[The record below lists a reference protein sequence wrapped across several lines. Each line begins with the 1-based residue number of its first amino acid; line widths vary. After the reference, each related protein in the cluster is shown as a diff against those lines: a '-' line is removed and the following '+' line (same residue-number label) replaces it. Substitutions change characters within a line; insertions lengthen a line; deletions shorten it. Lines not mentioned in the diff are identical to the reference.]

1 VKILSIK
8 LKNLNSL
15 KGEHELDFRQDPLAG
30 AGLFCI
36 TGPTGAGKSTLLD
49 ALTLALYGKAARY
62 DRLSN
67 PEDMMS
73 RHCGE
78 CRAEVVFEVE
88 EGQFRAEWL
97 LRRAKNKA
105 DGRIQPAK
113 RFLYDA
119 NNQVVAQTIHE
130 ADTRVEQLTG
140 LDYSRFLRSVM
151 LAQGEFARFLKANA
165 DERAALLESL
175 TGTSIYS
182 DISMVAH
189 EELTRR
195 GSELESKRAKL
206 GSLVLLTTE
215 ERALR
220 ENELQFCKIQQTD
233 LVKQAELLSQRVQK
247 ASQLRDLLT
256 QASELE
262 KQRATQEN
270 LKSLLGSDLQKLSR
284 HRETEPWAPDLNR
297 LSTLKET
304 GARAAVEAKRAEAD
318 SRQARQ
324 KWLTT
329 LEAVCGL
336 ANDAAGQVRNALGV
350 SQKRLDALGQTLE
363 ETNQW
368 LQAHSEDAALDTS
381 LSDLLVSI
389 EQLGRGREDHARQA
403 KQCEQLSG
411 EIKELQKRQ
420 PDVRSI
426 LDKAQADRTS
436 AEARRVT
443 AQALMDQLLGGRLEP
458 DLRQNEE
465 RLNDRLAALQRLIDT
480 RKLWDAKQSLFAERK
495 GALEELAKALPL
507 AKKELEAAEETLGAA
522 RTDLSLRQDHLNKAL
537 LIAKMEDLRPSLKPG
552 EMCPLCG
559 ALEHPLVDG
568 RTAAPGLDTVSE
580 ALKKAEQACNT
591 AEQARNKALTRLNTT
606 EANHAT
612 ASEAVEN
619 LRKEVEG
626 IAERFRGSAAQLG
639 LTEESLPSLNS
650 EVKSA
655 QEQISDLRKDLAKI
669 ATTREELTLCAKAS
683 ARAEA
688 DQKTALLETEH
699 LEKQIAGLVEKR
711 REAGERLAECK
722 AQLGQIQERLQAE
735 LQPFA
740 VAVPEPGTEQALS
753 KSLTSRKN
761 IYRERLAKKEKNSTE
776 AQQSRIEMAELE
788 ARLGQASEKA
798 ALLAAQLKLHA
809 NDLPPSPQEAAQLK
823 VLWKTLEAG
832 EVQLAGAEKGLHEK
846 KAAAA
851 TRADQLRES
860 QQQIHEL
867 TQELEQKL
875 QPTVFGSLEGLA
887 AARLPESEVRRIQN
901 EADRLQSESD
911 RLKGALEHVQQ
922 DLATL
927 RGNGA
932 EEPQKIPEIETEL
945 NARRS
950 TQRELAERIGA
961 TDHELAVDAANRKL
975 HTEQTAAIAEEEK
988 RLGVWT
994 RLHGLIGASDGRKFR
1009 RFAQGL
1015 SLDVLVHHANQH
1027 LKRLTDRYG
1036 LRRCSDEELDLE
1048 IEDFYQAGVR
1058 RPTASL
1064 SGGESFLAS
1073 LALALGLADL
1083 AGRNTRIDSLFIDEG
1098 FGSLDTDSLDV
1109 AISALETLRQD
1120 SKMIGVISHVP
1131 LLNERIATRITV
1143 ERLAGGSSRVNVAR
1157 M

>member
-1 VKILSIK
+1 
-8 LKNLNSL
+8 
-15 KGEHELDFRQDPLAG
+15 
-30 AGLFCI
+30 
-36 TGPTGAGKSTLLD
+36 
-49 ALTLALYGKAARY
+49 
-62 DRLSN
+62 
-67 PEDMMS
+67 
-73 RHCGE
+73 
-78 CRAEVVFEVE
+78 
-88 EGQFRAEWL
+88 
-97 LRRAKNKA
+97 
-105 DGRIQPAK
+105 
-113 RFLYDA
+113 
-119 NNQVVAQTIHE
+119 
-130 ADTRVEQLTG
+130 
-140 LDYSRFLRSVM
+140 
-151 LAQGEFARFLKANA
+151 
-165 DERAALLESL
+165 
-175 TGTSIYS
+175 
-182 DISMVAH
+182 
-189 EELTRR
+189 
-195 GSELESKRAKL
+195 
-206 GSLVLLTTE
+206 
-215 ERALR
+215 
-220 ENELQFCKIQQTD
+220 
-233 LVKQAELLSQRVQK
+233 
-247 ASQLRDLLT
+247 
-256 QASELE
+256 
-262 KQRATQEN
+262 
-270 LKSLLGSDLQKLSR
+270 
-284 HRETEPWAPDLNR
+284 
-297 LSTLKET
+297 
-304 GARAAVEAKRAEAD
+304 
-318 SRQARQ
+318 
-324 KWLTT
+324 
-329 LEAVCGL
+329 
-336 ANDAAGQVRNALGV
+336 
-350 SQKRLDALGQTLE
+350 
-363 ETNQW
+363 
-368 LQAHSEDAALDTS
+368 
-381 LSDLLVSI
+381 
-389 EQLGRGREDHARQA
+389 
-403 KQCEQLSG
+403 
-411 EIKELQKRQ
+411 
-420 PDVRSI
+420 
-426 LDKAQADRTS
+426 
-436 AEARRVT
+436 
-443 AQALMDQLLGGRLEP
+443 
-458 DLRQNEE
+458 
-465 RLNDRLAALQRLIDT
+465 
-480 RKLWDAKQSLFAERK
+480 
-495 GALEELAKALPL
+495 
-507 AKKELEAAEETLGAA
+507 
-522 RTDLSLRQDHLNKAL
+522 
-537 LIAKMEDLRPSLKPG
+537 
-552 EMCPLCG
+552 
-559 ALEHPLVDG
+559 
-568 RTAAPGLDTVSE
+568 
-580 ALKKAEQACNT
+580 
-591 AEQARNKALTRLNTT
+591 
-606 EANHAT
+606 
-612 ASEAVEN
+612 
-619 LRKEVEG
+619 
-626 IAERFRGSAAQLG
+626 
-639 LTEESLPSLNS
+639 
-650 EVKSA
+650 
-655 QEQISDLRKDLAKI
+655 
-669 ATTREELTLCAKAS
+669 
-683 ARAEA
+683 
-688 DQKTALLETEH
+688 
-699 LEKQIAGLVEKR
+699 
-711 REAGERLAECK
+711 
-722 AQLGQIQERLQAE
+722 
-735 LQPFA
+735 
-740 VAVPEPGTEQALS
+740 
-753 KSLTSRKN
+753 
-761 IYRERLAKKEKNSTE
+761 
-776 AQQSRIEMAELE
+776 MAELE